1 MSQYEENS
9 AQALW
14 NLIAIMGIADGSFGY
29 RDELQEAKWS
39 SDYVEDLFGQ
49 KLSDAV
55 RLDVITETIHT
66 FNELDS
72 PEQRESFLHDAAD
85 NITQPRQ
92 KKLALAVLYNVLLAD
107 GRKAR
112 EENWVLNSLIKFWK
126 IEKEDVEAVKSVIPT
141 LDDIPMV

>member
-1 MSQYEENS
+1 MSQYAENS

-14 NLIAIMGIADGSFGY
+14 NLIAIMGIADGSFGF
-29 RDELQEAKWS
+29 RDELPEAKWS

-55 RLDVITETIHT
+55 RLDVITQTIHN

-92 KKLALAVLYNVLLAD
+92 KKLALAILYNVLLAD

-112 EENWVLNSLIKFWK
+112 EESWVFNSLIKFWM
-126 IEKEDVEAVKSVIPT
+126 IEKKDVEAAKSVIPT